1 MGTPEV
7 KSAARIL
14 DLLEMLSVVP
24 GSMRL
29 TDIARQMDMPKSSTV
44 ALLGTLSGRGYVE
57 LQGDGYVLAQRY
69 RGGDWVA
76 GECGLMRRA
85 AQPVMGT
92 LAAQTG
98 ESCFLAI
105 AAHDWQVQ
113 YVEKAVS
120 DNPLRYDIAL
130 PLLRPAHSTSVGL
143 VLLADQPDDVLRRY
157 LASGRITKLTE
168 RTVTDPERLM
178 SDIACARA
186 DGVATIADS
195 SVMGASGVA
204 APIRGRSGAIIGA
217 LCVIAPTPRFDSAR
231 ERITLHLRDA
241 ALQISAQFPGQH
253 ASRSA
258 LPDASPTSAPPR
270 QTPWTA

>member
-1 MGTPEV
+1 MEV

-24 GSMRL
+24 GPMRL
-29 TDIARQMDMPKSSTV
+29 TDIARQMEMPKSSTV

-57 LQGDGYVLAQRY
+57 QRGEGYVIAARY
-69 RGGDWVA
+69 RDGDWIA
-76 GECGLMRRA
+76 GECGLMRRV
-85 AQPVMGT
+85 AQTIMIA

-105 AAHDWQVQ
+105 AAQDWHVQ

-130 PLLRPAHSTSVGL
+130 PLLRPAHATSVGL
-143 VLLADQPDDVLRRY
+143 VLLADQPDDVLLRY
-157 LASGRITKLTE
+157 LSSGRVTKLTE

-178 SDIACARA
+178 SEVARVRS
-186 DGVATIADS
+186 DGVATIANS

-204 APIRGRSGAIIGA
+204 APIRGSGGTIIGA

-231 ERITLHLRDA
+231 ENITVHLRAA
-241 ALQISAQFPGQH
+241 ALQICAQ
-253 ASRSA
+253 
-258 LPDASPTSAPPR
+258 LPTHNATSDAAPR
-270 QTPWTA
+270 QSRWSA

>member
-1 MGTPEV
+1 MEV

-24 GSMRL
+24 GPMRL
-29 TDIARQMDMPKSSTV
+29 TDIARQMEMPKSSTV

-57 LQGDGYVLAQRY
+57 QRGEGYVIAARY
-69 RGGDWVA
+69 RDGDWIA
-76 GECGLMRRA
+76 GECGLMRRV
-85 AQPVMGT
+85 AQTIMIA

-105 AAHDWQVQ
+105 AAQDWHVQ

-130 PLLRPAHSTSVGL
+130 PLLRPAHATSVGL
-143 VLLADQPDDVLRRY
+143 VLLADQPDDVLLRY
-157 LASGRITKLTE
+157 LSSGRVTKLTE
-168 RTVTDPERLM
+168 RTITDPERLM
-178 SDIACARA
+178 SEVARVRS
-186 DGVATIADS
+186 DGVATIANS

-204 APIRGRSGAIIGA
+204 APIRGSGGTIIGA

-231 ERITLHLRDA
+231 ENITVHLRAA
-241 ALQISAQFPGQH
+241 ALQICAQLPTHH
-253 ASRSA
+253 ATS
-258 LPDASPTSAPPR
+258 DAAPR
-270 QTPWTA
+270 QSRWSA